1 MVTIFYSNDLRAIA
15 LFFSLTPAPPRAA
28 DDSRDKLERGSDITC
43 DFEKVTPAAVL
54 FYCGKVLPSNRS
66 KK

>member
-15 LFFSLTPAPPRAA
+15 LFFFLTLTPPRAA

-43 DFEKVTPAAVL
+43 DFEKVTPVAVI
-54 FYCGKVLPSNRS
+54 YYYGKVLPSNRS
-66 KK
+66 H